1 MRSLKVDTQG
11 SRVPTIIDRSS
22 IFFIFGRLKDLP
34 YIYNLK
40 QKDMTLKERIS
51 ADYMTAFK
59 AKDSVVK
66 NLLSVIKGEIQ
77 TIEKN
82 TGIENMSDEDVTKI
96 LNKTVKSL
104 KETLQASDSV
114 DTKLELVIIESYLPK
129 QLSKEEIFTKVT
141 DLKSAG
147 ITNIGQIMKE
157 FAALPVD
164 RKIVSEAIKE
174 IIG

>member
-1 MRSLKVDTQG
+1 
-11 SRVPTIIDRSS
+11 
-22 IFFIFGRLKDLP
+22 
-34 YIYNLK
+34 
-40 QKDMTLKERIS
+40 MTLKERIN

-59 AKDSVVK
+59 AKDSVSK

-96 LNKTVKSL
+96 LNKTLKSL

-114 DTKLELVIIESYLPK
+114 DTKLELTIIEAYLPK
-129 QLSKEEIFTKVT
+129 QLSKDEIFNKIT
-141 DLKSAG
+141 DLKVAG

-157 FAALPVD
+157 FAGLPVD
-164 RKIVSEAIKE
+164 RKVVSEVIKE
-174 IIG
+174 VIG